1 MRIPIRLDP
10 GGTLT
15 LLLSGTLNIACVA
28 DFERALDLGRQLHKQ
43 VVVDLSKVRLIDRP
57 TLQFLIDLTRED
69 VALTNCPDHV
79 ARWMRLAAVD
89 APDD

>member
-10 GGTLT
+10 DETLT
-15 LLLSGTLNIACVA
+15 LLLSGTLNIGCVA
-28 DFERALDLGRQLHKQ
+28 DCERALALGRQLHKH
-43 VVVDLSKVRLIDRP
+43 VAIDLGKVRLIDRP
-57 TLQFLIDLTRED
+57 MLQFLVDLTRED